1 MENIFMELTSALG
14 VLVVSL
20 LVGYFIFY
28 VILKSLPTRLNAG
41 HQSQKSEILAEAKKH
56 AEAIRSEALAS
67 NESKIQILR
76 EELEATLTQKQEDL
90 KLADTDLDILEKQ
103 VGPVSARIQKLEHDV
118 TQVEQH
124 MAFARSSYESTQSQ
138 LEELNGKMQE
148 LLEKKSASDA
158 KQLVKSMTDQLADAR
173 QLESQKLL
181 KLYTEDLS
189 NSAKRIASRFLGR
202 SMARY
207 APEFPWPKMVNTV
220 DVENQKYW
228 DILATDANGLLK
240 QVKELVGIEAEF
252 MPPRHSEMPGLIK
265 LSGGMGMEREAARLA
280 LADVLRSGTSAW
292 PKIEEFYQRQRST
305 LEAQALKLGRQAAL
319 ELQLDQLHVEVLK
332 LIGQLNW
339 RTSYRQNQYLHSFEV
354 SMLAG
359 LVAEELGVD
368 PTLAKRCGL
377 LHDIGKVLDYR
388 IEGSHAVISGD
399 YADRYGE
406 SKLICDTL
414 MSHHNDLIV
423 ETPLAYVLKT
433 ADTLSG
439 ARPGARVNL
448 EEGYQDR
455 LSAIDDVIRAFPG
468 ITKSSI
474 MNGAREIHIEV
485 NNKRVKDEDLQ
496 ALTTAIAKKIETDVA
511 FPGQIKVM
519 VSRRFESS
527 SVA

>member
-1 MENIFMELTSALG
+1 MTVINYI
-14 VLVVSL
+14 
-20 LVGYFIFY
+20 FIFLAAIAGGY
-28 VILKSLPTRLNAG
+28 VSFLVILKLLPTRLSAG
-41 HQSQKSEILAEAKKH
+41 HLSQKDEVMNEAKKH
-56 AEAIRSEALAS
+56 ADAIRREAQLA
-67 NESKIQILR
+67 NETKLQLLR
-76 EELEATLTQKQEDL
+76 EEMESALNQREEDL
-90 KLADTDLDILEKQ
+90 KLTESDLDLYEKQ
-103 VGPVSARIQKLEHDV
+103 LAPVTARVQKLENEV
-118 TQVEQH
+118 
-124 MAFARSSYESTQSQ
+124 SQ
-138 LEELNGKMQE
+138 LEQHATFAKVKYEECSAKLVE
-148 LLEKKSASDA
+148 ASEALRIELEKKSGSDA
-158 KQLVKSMTDQLADAR
+158 SFILKSLTDQMAETR
-173 QLESQKLL
+173 QLEAQKIL
-181 KLYTEDLS
+181 KLQTEELS
-189 NSAKRIASRFLGR
+189 NAAKRIASRFLGR

-207 APEFPWPKMVNTV
+207 APEFPWPKMINTV

-228 DILATDANGLLK
+228 DLLANDTDGMIA
-240 QVKELVGIEAEF
+240 QVKELAGIEAEF
-252 MPPRHSEMPGLIK
+252 MPARYADMPAIIK
-265 LSGGMGMEREAARLA
+265 LSGGMGVEREAARLA
-280 LADVLRSGTSAW
+280 LADAIKVGKSSW
-292 PKIEEFYQRQRST
+292 PKIKEFYTKQRAVLDQH
-305 LEAQALKLGRQAAL
+305 ALKLGRQAAN
-319 ELQLDQLHVEVLK
+319 ELQLDGLHLEVIRLV
-332 LIGQLNW
+332 GYLNW

-406 SKLICDTL
+406 SRLICDTL
-414 MSHHNDLIV
+414 MSHHNDLV
-423 ETPLAYVLKT
+423 LETPLAHVLKT

-474 MNGAREIHIEV
+474 MNGGREIHIEV
-485 NNKRVKDEDLQ
+485 NHKRVKEEELQ
-496 ALTTAIAKKIETDVA
+496 GLTTAIAKKIETDVA